1 MDYLSLDAVY
11 VMLSLLGI
19 FCTATGVVDLS
30 IRKEYGRDIFPTRIM
45 SWAHILCGATV
56 SVSGVF
62 RLIQMGV
69 Q

>member
-1 MDYLSLDAVY
+1 MDFFNLDVVY

-19 FCTATGVVDLS
+19 FCTATGVVDLY
-30 IRKEYGRDIFPTRIM
+30 IRKEHGRGIFPTRTM
-45 SWAHILCGATV
+45 SWAHILSGAAV

>member
-1 MDYLSLDAVY
+1 MDYLDLDTVY

-30 IRKEYGRDIFPTRIM
+30 IRKEHGRGIFPTRTM
-45 SWAHILCGATV
+45 SWTHILGGATV

-62 RLIQMGV
+62 RLVQMGV